1 MSGGYF
7 NYVQHQMMNAA
18 EELTE
23 LVSSGTYPPEQ
34 RKAMQTGLLLL
45 KMATVYMSRID
56 YYVCADD
63 GDETF
68 LERLAEDLKELKQ
81 DGQR

>member
-1 MSGGYF
+1 MSGGAF

-18 EELTE
+18 DELKALLLE
-23 LVSSGTYPPEQ
+23 DVYPPEQ
-34 RKAMQTGLLLL
+34 RKAMQKGLLLL
-45 KMATVYMSRID
+45 KIATVYINRID

-68 LERLAEDLKELKQ
+68 LECLAEDLKELKQ
-81 DGQR
+81 DER

>member
-1 MSGGYF
+1 MSGGAF

-23 LVSSGTYPPEQ
+23 LISSGTYPPEQ
-34 RKAMQTGLLLL
+34 RKVMQKGLRLL
-45 KMATVYMSRID
+45 KIATVYLSRID
-56 YYVCADD
+56 YYICADD

-81 DGQR
+81 